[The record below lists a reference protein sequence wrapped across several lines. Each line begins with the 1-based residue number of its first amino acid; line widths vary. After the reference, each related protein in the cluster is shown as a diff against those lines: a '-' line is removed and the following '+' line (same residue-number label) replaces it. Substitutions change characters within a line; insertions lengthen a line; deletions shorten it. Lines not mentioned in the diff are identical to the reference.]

1 MRYWTFV
8 LYHPFTLNILSL
20 TRTYS
25 YSLIKLKYLVRYFW
39 QRNLA
44 VGLCGELKSRVKVQ
58 SHQYAG
64 LTTGFRATHVTNVA
78 QIVNKMFPVWSRV
91 APVRSGRYT
100 ADQYINILPTE
111 PKRGIK
117 IPRSQPFL
125 NQFRPTYEKCFR
137 WTGNFKKSK
146 CASLTKY
153 RKLFFAYILITQ
165 CSRTGTCDSRS

>member
-1 MRYWTFV
+1 MTEELSGRVVRRAEESRKGTITPICWA
-8 LYHPFTLNILSL
+8 YH
-20 TRTYS
+20 
-25 YSLIKLKYLVRYFW
+25 
-39 QRNLA
+39 
-44 VGLCGELKSRVKVQ
+44 
-58 SHQYAG
+58 
-64 LTTGFRATHVTNVA
+64 GFRATHVTNVA

-153 RKLFFAYILITQ
+153 CKLFFAYILITQ
-165 CSRTGTCDSRS
+165 CSRTGTCDSWS

>member
-1 MRYWTFV
+1 MTEELSGRVVRRTEEPRKGTITPICWA
-8 LYHPFTLNILSL
+8 YH
-20 TRTYS
+20 
-25 YSLIKLKYLVRYFW
+25 
-39 QRNLA
+39 
-44 VGLCGELKSRVKVQ
+44 
-58 SHQYAG
+58 
-64 LTTGFRATHVTNVA
+64 GFRETHVTNVA

-146 CASLTKY
+146 CSSLTKY